1 MFHVKHFITM
11 KKLTACPVCDN
22 SSTKPHLECIDYMK
36 SREVFTLEK
45 CNHCQFI
52 FTNPRPEEG
61 RLGEYYKF
69 EDYISHSDTKE
80 VLISKCYHIVRS
92 WNIKQK
98 VKLLGKEKGTVLE
111 IGSGTGKLLAKCK
124 EVGWKTIGI
133 EPSLEAR
140 KIAKETNHIEL
151 IENINTVKE
160 KKNSIDRVMLW
171 HVLEHIPNIDEE
183 FVKINL
189 LLKDDGKLIIAVPN
203 SKAYDAEKY
212 QENWAGYD
220 VPRHLSHFQKTTF
233 KRIADKHSFEI
244 TKIKPMWFDAFYT
257 SLLSEKIK
265 TGKYNYI
272 KGFSTGLRSNI
283 KAVVGK
289 GEFSSL
295 IFILEKKRAK

>member
-1 MFHVKHFITM
+1 MYRLH
-11 KKLTACPVCDN
+11 
-22 SSTKPHLECIDYMK
+22 EK
-36 SREVFTLEK
+36 SRSIYPRK
-45 CNHCQFI
+45 SNHCQFI
-52 FTNPRPEEG
+52 FTNPRHEED

-171 HVLEHIPNIDEE
+171 HVLEHIPNIDEV

>member
-1 MFHVKHFITM
+1 M
-11 KKLTACPVCDN
+11 
-22 SSTKPHLECIDYMK
+22 
-36 SREVFTLEK
+36 
-45 CNHCQFI
+45 
-52 FTNPRPEEG
+52 
-61 RLGEYYKF
+61 
-69 EDYISHSDTKE
+69 
-80 VLISKCYHIVRS
+80 
-92 WNIKQK
+92 
-98 VKLLGKEKGTVLE
+98 
-111 IGSGTGKLLAKCK
+111 
-124 EVGWKTIGI
+124 GWKTIGV

-151 IENINTVKE
+151 IGNINTVKE

-171 HVLEHIPNIDEE
+171 HVLEHIPNIDEV

>member
-52 FTNPRPEEG
+52 FTNPRPED
-61 RLGEYYKF
+61 RLGEFNKF

-80 VLISKCYHIVRS
+80 GLRSKCYHIVRS

-98 VKLLGKEKGTVLE
+98 VKLLEKEKGTVLE

-124 EVGWKTIGI
+124 EVGWKTIGV
-133 EPSLEAR
+133 EPNLEAR

-151 IENINTVKE
+151 IGNINTVKE

-171 HVLEHIPNIDEE
+171 HVLEHIPNIDEV

-244 TKIKPMWFDAFYT
+244 TKIKPMWYDAFYT

-272 KGFSTGLRSNI
+272 KRFSTGLRSNI

-289 GEFSSL
+289 GEFSRL